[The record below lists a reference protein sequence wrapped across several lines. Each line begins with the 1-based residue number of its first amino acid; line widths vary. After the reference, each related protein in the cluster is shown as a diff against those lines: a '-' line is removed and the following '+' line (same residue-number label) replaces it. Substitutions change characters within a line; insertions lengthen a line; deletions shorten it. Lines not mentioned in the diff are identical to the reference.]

1 MNTISKLREKIALS
15 RRDTVAMLSGA
26 TGGLAAPFLA
36 PNGNRA
42 KSLGYSMGGGMLGG
56 ALGSSG
62 GGLVGGLLGALA
74 HRPMGGAIAGS
85 LLGGLGGA
93 AYGAHEGYRAA
104 NPTFSE
110 SVKGMVA

>member
-42 KSLGYSMGGGMLGG
+42 KSLGYSDRKSTRLN
-56 ALGSSG
+56 SSHTDISRMPSS
-62 GGLVGGLLGALA
+62 A
-74 HRPMGGAIAGS
+74 
-85 LLGGLGGA
+85 
-93 AYGAHEGYRAA
+93 
-104 NPTFSE
+104 
-110 SVKGMVA
+110 